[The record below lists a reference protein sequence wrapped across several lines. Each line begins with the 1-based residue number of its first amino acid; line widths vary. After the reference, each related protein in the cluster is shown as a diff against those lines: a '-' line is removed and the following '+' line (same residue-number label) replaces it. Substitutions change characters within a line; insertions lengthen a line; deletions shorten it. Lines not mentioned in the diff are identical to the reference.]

1 MNSIRHDETH
11 EMEMSTQA
19 GPFTLSENEAHYFS
33 SPQIWWVIPD
43 EVKGAKIVIEHN
55 SGSETLLLHPA
66 DSGILGINARR
77 LTVCHGQIAI
87 MPSVFTTLVK
97 LQAFI
102 DRNKAVPVKAGGKA
116 HYGFAHYHYKGE
128 PSHRIFEYWL
138 ISQTLR
144 QTPDMI
150 RIISILR
157 ETEWYWVV
165 NYLLSHAA
173 DEASLRD
180 LGKRYGLSVSH
191 FRRLAKMALGNTTK
205 VELCNWRLVAAVL
218 ELVDDNLSITE
229 IALKHGY
236 ASLSHFSN
244 DVKNT
249 FGFSP
254 KALKSVIDSDLK
266 NE

>member
-1 MNSIRHDETH
+1 MDL
-11 EMEMSTQA
+11 STQA
-19 GPFTLSENEAHYFS
+19 GPFTLSENEAHFLA
-33 SPQIWWVIPD
+33 SPQIWWVVPD
-43 EVKGAKIVIEHN
+43 ETKGAKIVIEHH
-55 SGSETLLLHPA
+55 SGSETILLRPA
-66 DSGILGINARR
+66 DSGILGLNARK
-77 LTVCHGQIAI
+77 LTVCYGQIAV
-87 MPSVFTTLVK
+87 MPSVFTILVK

-102 DRNKAVPVKAGGKA
+102 DRNKAPSVITNTKS
-116 HYGFAHYHYKGE
+116 HSGFAVYHYKGE
-128 PSHRIFEYWL
+128 PDHRLFESWL
-138 ISQTLR
+138 ISQTIR
-144 QTPDMI
+144 QTPDMKK
-150 RIISILR
+150 IISILR

-165 NYLLSHAA
+165 NYLLSHAS
-173 DEASLRD
+173 DDTSLSE

-205 VELCNWRLVAAVL
+205 VELCNWRLVSAVF
-218 ELVDDNLSITE
+218 ELIDAKHSITE

-266 NE
+266 HE